1 MKTILYTLALFSFI
15 ANSQCIKGDCQN
27 GKGTYKYVN
36 GGTFVGMFKNGD
48 EFKGVFTNIF
58 PSGPIVFDGYF
69 IDTENGPTLDSTKK
83 GKMIHYANIEKEG
96 FITQVV

>member
-27 GKGTYKYVN
+27 GKGTYKYIN

-48 EFKGVFTNIF
+48 GSCFK
-58 PSGPIVFDGYF
+58 S
-69 IDTENGPTLDSTKK
+69 KHK
-83 GKMIHYANIEKEG
+83 GHWY
-96 FITQVV
+96 